1 MHFTDKPYI
10 IHRSPNIYLTFHIEK
25 CIFRCLSHCMP
36 SSSVKYWLS
45 CIVRCFM
52 SVLALARNSELAGN
66 SVDEMYYKCVVDAQQ
81 SKQIGLTL

>member
-1 MHFTDKPYI
+1 
-10 IHRSPNIYLTFHIEK
+10 
-25 CIFRCLSHCMP
+25 
-36 SSSVKYWLS
+36 
-45 CIVRCFM
+45 M